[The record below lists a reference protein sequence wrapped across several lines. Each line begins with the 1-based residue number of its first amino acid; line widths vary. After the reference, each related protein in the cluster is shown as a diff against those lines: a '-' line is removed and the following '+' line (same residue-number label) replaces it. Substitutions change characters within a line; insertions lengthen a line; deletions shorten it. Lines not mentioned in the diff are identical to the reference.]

1 MALSWNEIKARAV
14 EFSKEWENDFNE
26 HAEAKS
32 FMDGFFNVF
41 GITRRRVG
49 TFEQIVKKEDG
60 KQGFIDF
67 LWKGN
72 ILIEFKSRGKD
83 LDKAHQQAKD
93 YFPGIKESEL
103 PKFILV
109 CDFERFR
116 LYDLEEG
123 TTAEFN
129 LSELVKNVQLFAH
142 LIGYQKKIYKEQ
154 DPANIK

>member
-1 MALSWNEIKARAV
+1 ML
-14 EFSKEWENDFNE
+14 
-26 HAEAKS
+26 
-32 FMDGFFNVF
+32 FFNVF
-41 GITRRRVG
+41 GISRRRVG

-60 KQGFIDF
+60 RQGFIDL

-93 YFPGIKESEL
+93 YFPGLKESDL

-116 LYDLEEG
+116 LMTLRKAQTLNSKSG
-123 TTAEFN
+123 S
-129 LSELVKNVQLFAH
+129 L
-142 LIGYQKKIYKEQ
+142 
-154 DPANIK
+154 